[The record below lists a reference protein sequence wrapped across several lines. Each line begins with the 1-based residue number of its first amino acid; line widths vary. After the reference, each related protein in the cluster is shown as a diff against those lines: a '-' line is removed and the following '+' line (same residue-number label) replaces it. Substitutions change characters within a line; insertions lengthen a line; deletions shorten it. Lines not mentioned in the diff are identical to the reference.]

1 MRKRFLDRRTLGTL
15 AALLLLLLLIAL
27 PAMAEG
33 EEEGEEDEFSYV
45 GELDPETGGIPGRAS
60 SFSDGGRTEISPGMG
75 YDAVREQFVF
85 ALTDGTEL
93 FCSAA
98 DGMIVTGR
106 VILNYSGPF
115 ALTVYRNGAT
125 VDMTG
130 SGELRD
136 PGVYVVAVGS
146 ETASR
151 ICSFTL
157 LGSSTNM
164 IHSYTVPEGFLLR
177 GAERDGQEI
186 EYSRYTVEMEQEG
199 KYVVRYRCPLIDM
212 DYTLSVTIDRTPP
225 NLILSG
231 TLGRDGGVHS
241 AVEVLGLEPGDTLYV
256 TRDGEALRLNAADD
270 VVLTE
275 TGVYSVTAAD
285 AAGNTVSYD
294 FTIMLYLNTNAVVFI
309 LLFAA
314 VVASIFI
321 YAFWK
326 RKTLKVR

>member
-1 MRKRFLDRRTLGTL
+1 MRKRSLNRKALRVLT
-15 AALLLLLLLIAL
+15 ALLLLILLFAL

-33 EEEGEEDEFSYV
+33 EDGEEGDEFSYV

-60 SFSDGGRTEISPGMG
+60 FADEGWAEISPGMG
-75 YDAVREQFVF
+75 YDAARKQFVF
-85 ALTDGTEL
+85 PLADGTEL

-106 VILNYSGPF
+106 VILDYNGSS
-115 ALTVYRNGAT
+115 ALTVYRNGET
-125 VDMTG
+125 VNVTG

-136 PGVYVVAVGS
+136 PGVYVAAVGG

-151 ICSFTL
+151 ICSFTI

-186 EYSRYTVEMEQEG
+186 EYSRYTVEMEREG

-212 DYTLSVTIDRTPP
+212 DYTLSVVIDRTPP

-231 TLGRDGGVHS
+231 TVGRDGGVHS
-241 AVEVLGLEPGDTLYV
+241 AVQVLGLEPGDALYV
-256 TRDGEALRLNAADD
+256 TRDGEAMRLNTADD

-275 TGVYSVTAAD
+275 TGVYTVTAAD
-285 AAGNTVSYD
+285 AAGNAVSYD

-314 VVASIFI
+314 VVASVFI

-326 RKTLKVR
+326 RKSLKVR

>member
-45 GELDPETGGIPGRAS
+45 GELDPETGEIPGRAS

-231 TLGRDGGVHS
+231 TVGRDGGVHS

-256 TRDGEALRLNAADD
+256 TRDGEGMRVNAADD

-275 TGVYSVTAAD
+275 TGAYTVTAAD

>member
-45 GELDPETGGIPGRAS
+45 GELDPETGEIPGRAS

-75 YDAVREQFVF
+75 YDAAREQFVF

-106 VILNYSGPF
+106 VILNYSGPS

-231 TLGRDGGVHS
+231 TVGRDGGVHS
-241 AVEVLGLEPGDTLYV
+241 AVEVLGLEPGDALYV
-256 TRDGEALRLNAADD
+256 TRDGEGMRVNAADD

-275 TGVYSVTAAD
+275 TGAYTVTAAD

>member
-45 GELDPETGGIPGRAS
+45 GELDPETGEIPGRAS

-98 DGMIVTGR
+98 DGMIVTGS

-212 DYTLSVTIDRTPP
+212 DYTLSVVIDRTPP

-231 TLGRDGGVHS
+231 TVGRDGGVHS

-256 TRDGEALRLNAADD
+256 TRDGEGMRVNAADD

-275 TGVYSVTAAD
+275 TGAYTVTAAD

>member
-45 GELDPETGGIPGRAS
+45 GELDPETGEIPGRAS

-256 TRDGEALRLNAADD
+256 TRDGEGMRVNAADD

-275 TGVYSVTAAD
+275 TGAYTVTAAD